1 MVLATAPCFSLNVPL
16 TLPVHTSVIN
26 GLPKI
31 IAGSG
36 PVTPVNVVLERRHS
50 SLGATLDSVATYARA
65 GYLYAS
71 FCAQLERAII
81 DVSDEEFSRFK
92 EALLGSPFP
101 NSQGE
106 WVTLP
111 NPRNRGARTAD
122 LMLALIYS
130 VAADVEEMY
139 GVSFPWRRYGRL
151 SAELIELAQAFR
163 ANHPVTELRRAHRI
177 KWTPRKV
184 VGLPDDQFV
193 LLINR
198 ARELWG
204 DVIPDGDLAYA
215 ENPETQRG
223 ALFLR
228 NVAILF
234 ILRYAGSRR
243 SEVTRVT
250 FEDVRRSESKLML
263 TTKGHG
269 GEFGER
275 LPVILFPW
283 VDKVI
288 WRYVTK
294 SRPEPLVGSPL
305 KQDIIFLSHSV
316 RNYGQ
321 PISPQTVRKM
331 VDKLR
336 VCLAPPW
343 DTALTPHMLRHS
355 FGYDLQRY
363 GGDAAV
369 TAGMRHASISSS
381 KPYSALVEVFA
392 EHVLDQVNDE
402 IENVLADTGL
412 LEILRKN

>member
-1 MVLATAPCFSLNVPL
+1 MVIAAAPCFSLNVPL
-16 TLPVHTSVIN
+16 TLPVRTSVIN

-36 PVTPVNVVLERRHS
+36 PVTPINVVLERRHS
-50 SLGATLDSVATYARA
+50 LSGATLDSVSTYARA

-71 FCAQLERAII
+71 FCAQLERAIVDI
-81 DVSDEEFSRFK
+81 SDDDFSRFK

-130 VAADVEEMY
+130 VAADVEELY
-139 GVSFPWRRYGRL
+139 AIHFPWRRYGRL
-151 SAELIELAQAFR
+151 SAGLIELAHAFR
-163 ANHPVTELRRAHRI
+163 GKQPMAALPRAHRI

-193 LLINR
+193 LLINK

-204 DVIPDGDLAYA
+204 DVIADGDLAYA
-215 ENPETQRG
+215 ENPESQRG
-223 ALFLR
+223 ALFFR
-228 NVAILF
+228 NAAILF
-234 ILRYAGSRR
+234 ILRYTGSRR
-243 SEVTRVT
+243 SEATRVT
-250 FEDVRRSESKLML
+250 FGDVRRSESRLLL

-269 GEFGER
+269 GESGER

-294 SRPEPLVGSPL
+294 SRPEPLLGDTRQS
-305 KQDIIFLSHSV
+305 DEIFLSHSV
-316 RNYGQ
+316 RNYGE
-321 PISPQTVRKM
+321 PVSPQTVRKM
-331 VDKLR
+331 IEKLR
-336 VCLAPPW
+336 GYLAPPW
-343 DTALTPHMLRHS
+343 NTTLTPHVLRHS

-402 IENVLADTGL
+402 IEGVLASTGL
-412 LEILRKN
+412 LEMLRKN